1 MLTSDRAYVCPCFD
15 QRLASARLSAHSRYR
30 AFNRRLV
37 QKRRRVSNRRQ
48 VLTRKRVSLVSNTA
62 RSEDTFDL
70 GQTRGLLGGLLV
82 RFEWWNGVAGNGGV
96 EWNGDV
102 VGGSGR
108 EI

>member
-1 MLTSDRAYVCPCFD
+1 MHYARKF
-15 QRLASARLSAHSRYR
+15 ASARLSAHSRYR
-30 AFNRRLV
+30 ALKSEAGAEAEAGVESEAGVDTQAREPR
-37 QKRRRVSNRRQ
+37 
-48 VLTRKRVSLVSNTA
+48 SNTA

-70 GQTRGLLGGLLV
+70 GQTRGLLGGMLV
-82 RFEWWNGVAGNGGV
+82 MFEWWSGVAGNGGV